1 MSRSTDPGMQLLFSR
16 RGALSKIARELGLS
30 DAVYLW
36 KQVPLIYVFRVARIA
51 RTRPERLRPDF
62 FVDDPLRREKIPR
75 GERLYFVTKQ
85 SAARSKRAFKDGEP
99 TPVSER
105 TSEK

>member
-1 MSRSTDPGMQLLFSR
+1 MTRSTDPGMQLLFSR

-30 DAVYLW
+30 DGVYLW

-62 FVDDPLRREKIPR
+62 FADDPMRQKNIPLSD
-75 GERLYFVTKQ
+75 RLYIATQ
-85 SAARSKRAFKDGEP
+85 RSAMRSKRAFRDGLP
-99 TPVSER
+99 S
-105 TSEK
+105 